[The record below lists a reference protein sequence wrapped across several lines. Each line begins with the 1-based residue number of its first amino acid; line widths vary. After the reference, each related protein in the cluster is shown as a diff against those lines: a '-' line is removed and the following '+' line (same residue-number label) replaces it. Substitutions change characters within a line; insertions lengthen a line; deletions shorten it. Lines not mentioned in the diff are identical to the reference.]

1 MILLQ
6 KCWKFLIGLLVISSF
21 PISYELRVRNM
32 LLEFVPCWLLPL
44 LKRVQN
50 ERVNKRTGDPLRVCS
65 PDCQW
70 HLYYDGWE
78 LSYNAA
84 LEETSRCLRWDFGKE
99 ASWPWNCS
107 CRSSIQLRRGSTN
120 SFWSFK
126 QFSNCSRSVN
136 SSSIVSTVRARTTH
150 RSLLIVIS

>member
-6 KCWKFLIGLLVISSF
+6 ECWKLLVGLLVISSV
-21 PISYELRVRNM
+21 PIVYELRLRIM
-32 LLEFVPCWLLPL
+32 LFIILLAGVLPL
-44 LKRVQN
+44 SRVTKW
-50 ERVNKRTGDPLRVCS
+50 EREEESRWSAIDVFTGL
-65 PDCQW
+65 QW
-70 HLYYDGWE
+70 HRYYDGWE

-107 CRSSIQLRRGSTN
+107 CRSSIQLRRGSTS

-136 SSSIVSTVRARTTH
+136 SSSIASTVRARTTH